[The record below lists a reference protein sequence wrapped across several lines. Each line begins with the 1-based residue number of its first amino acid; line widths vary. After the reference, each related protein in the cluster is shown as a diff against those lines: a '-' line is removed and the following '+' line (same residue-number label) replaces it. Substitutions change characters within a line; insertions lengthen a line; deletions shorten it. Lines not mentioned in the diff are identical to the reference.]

1 MSIVEQQPYIQNMTV
16 RQNICFGEEFDQNKF
31 DNVIKL
37 CELELD
43 LSKFNDYDE
52 TLIGDK
58 GVTLTGGQKARVA
71 LARALYY
78 ESDLLVLDDTLA
90 GLDVN
95 VANQIV
101 HNVLLSH
108 LKNKT
113 RIIITRSH
121 QHLSLADRVIVMK
134 EGQIILDGHYDTI
147 KDKINESL
155 GSIGQMV
162 KGMNEKNFDSILDD
176 KEKKEEKAEDG
187 NEKKKDKKNKKNKNK
202 GDKKD
207 KDDEGKVEVS
217 FATYWHF
224 FKTYYGCSWIV
235 CSLIT
240 MCLFLSSQILND
252 YTIGLWTQSKDQH
265 NQISFYSP
273 VTLGLTL
280 LTSMMIVVRALSNN
294 LFTLRA
300 SKRIHNEML

>member
-1 MSIVEQQPYIQNMTV
+1 MTV

-101 HNVLLSH
+101 HNVLLGH

-113 RIIITRSH
+113 RIIITHSH

-187 NEKKKDKKNKKNKNK
+187 NEKKKEKKNKKNKNK

-217 FATYWHF
+217 FATY
-224 FKTYYGCSWIV
+224 
-235 CSLIT
+235 
-240 MCLFLSSQILND
+240 
-252 YTIGLWTQSKDQH
+252 
-265 NQISFYSP
+265 
-273 VTLGLTL
+273 
-280 LTSMMIVVRALSNN
+280 
-294 LFTLRA
+294 
-300 SKRIHNEML
+300 